1 MVITEKLSY
10 LNQYKKCLKTI
21 TQLINWKA
29 TYLLLV
35 YAQRIFTILAPG
47 IFLNNT
53 STSWP

>member
-35 YAQRIFTILAPG
+35 YAQRIFTILEPG